1 MNKKTYPSDLT
12 DREWQSIKNLIPP
25 AKAGGR
31 PRKVNMRHVLNAIF
45 YVLRGGI
52 AWRMLPKDFPP
63 RSTVYHYFRQFRLDG
78 TWQHIHDHLRHE
90 IRLREGRHAE
100 PSAAILDSQS
110 VKTTEAGG
118 PERGF
123 DGGKR
128 VRGRKRHILVDTLG
142 LLLVVVV
149 HAANTQDRKGARLVL
164 EAIKEAFLGL
174 RLIWVDSGYHSKP
187 LCKWLATLRPNH
199 PVAMQIVKRSDRQ
212 QGFSVLP
219 RRWVVERTF
228 GWLGRHRRLSKDYEH
243 LPATS
248 ETLIRLA
255 MIKLMLGRLARA

>member
-1 MNKKTYPSDLT
+1 MSYQLYPTDLT
-12 DREWQSIKNLIPP
+12 DREWDCIKSLIPP
-25 AKAGGR
+25 AKPGGR
-31 PRKVNMRHVLNAIF
+31 PRELEMRLVLNAIF

-52 AWRMLPKDFPP
+52 AWRLLPREYPNWK
-63 RSTVYHYFRQFRLDG
+63 SVYHYFRLFRLDG
-78 TWQHIHDHLRHE
+78 SWERIHDHLRQE
-90 IRLREGRHAE
+90 VRRRDGREAE

-110 VKTTEAGG
+110 VKSTEAGG

-149 HAANTQDRKGARLVL
+149 HAANTQDRLGARRVL
-164 EAIKEAFLGL
+164 AGIKDAFARLK
-174 RLIWVDSGYHSKP
+174 LIWVDSGYQSQP
-187 LCKWLATLRPNH
+187 LREWLAQLRGAE
-199 PVAMQIVKRSDRQ
+199 PVELEVVKRTDGQ
-212 QGFSVLP
+212 KGFHVLP
-219 RRWVVERTF
+219 KRWVVERTF
-228 GWLGRHRRLSKDYEH
+228 GWLGRHRRLSKDYEK

-255 MIKLMLGRLARA
+255 MIKLMLRRLAA

>member
-1 MNKKTYPSDLT
+1 MSYQLYPTDLT
-12 DREWQSIKNLIPP
+12 DREWDCIKSLIPP
-25 AKAGGR
+25 AKPGGR
-31 PRKVNMRHVLNAIF
+31 PRELEMRRVLNAIF

-52 AWRMLPKDFPP
+52 AWRLLPREYPNWK
-63 RSTVYHYFRQFRLDG
+63 SVYHYFRLFRLDG
-78 TWQHIHDHLRHE
+78 SWQRIHDQLRQE
-90 IRLREGRHAE
+90 VRRRDGREAE

-110 VKTTEAGG
+110 VKSTEAGG

-149 HAANTQDRKGARLVL
+149 HAANTQDRLGARRVL
-164 EAIKEAFLGL
+164 AGIKEAFARLK
-174 RLIWVDSGYHSKP
+174 LIWVDSGYQSQP
-187 LCKWLATLRPNH
+187 LREWLKQLRVEA
-199 PVAMQIVKRSDRQ
+199 PVEMEVVKRRDEQ
-212 QGFSVLP
+212 QGFHVLP
-219 RRWVVERTF
+219 KRWVVERTF
-228 GWLGRHRRLSKDYEH
+228 GWLGRHRRLSKDYEK

-255 MIKLMLGRLARA
+255 MIKLMLRRLAA